1 MMLGAIA
8 KMRNSIGGQV
18 LVLVKTPR
26 PDRRDSRL
34 IEFLSKYENH
44 KSLKK
49 DEQKSTVPCLTYTYS
64 AVILIFPISSTGSRL
79 SPMNSLLVILLL
91 PSPPTSNAR
100 LLLSNDV
107 GCLKKDSG

>member
-49 DEQKSTVPCLTYTYS
+49 DEQKINGT
-64 AVILIFPISSTGSRL
+64 L
-79 SPMNSLLVILLL
+79 SHLYIQRGHSH
-91 PSPPTSNAR
+91 
-100 LLLSNDV
+100 LSNLFHWLATFPNEFTPRYPPPSVTTD
-107 GCLKKDSG
+107 LKCSSLAL